1 MQPLEYICFLSMRSA
16 LDDGLSV
23 TGGALCD
30 PALRF
35 SAAIGAEAYRASV
48 AARNGEVVQSAELH
62 WAESAQ

>member
-35 SAAIGAEAYRASV
+35 SAELRGDV
-48 AARNGEVVQSAELH
+48 PLLCARG
-62 WAESAQ
+62 